1 LIDMLFTYE
10 SYRRL
15 LETIAGNG
23 YAVHGIEDILAARA
37 AGTLPDGN
45 YVAIRHDVDYFPDR
59 AKAIAEIEAERRIT
73 TTYYI
78 RRRFFDTN
86 LDLVRTIAGL
96 GHQVGYHYE
105 EVDTH
110 QKAPNLQVG
119 RDALG
124 FFIGALLDIDRLG
137 FHIRSICAHG
147 NPRTDVDHRQVVH
160 LLRDPEVLD
169 HLAFT
174 YDRDEIRTKI
184 IERLIGDASI
194 DITGR
199 DFDLYIPD
207 TGRFNPRFNLKDRI
221 DDCAIAGLRSLDDL
235 DRLLKDGAHRR
246 IYMNMHPDRWSGDR
260 VTWLFDWSLDT
271 VKNILKAIL
280 GKSGYRGKLVG
291 TKATKHH
298 RAVMESLGE
307 KADEGQGSGS

>member
-147 NPRTDVDHRQVVH
+147 NPMTDVDNRQVVH

-246 IYMNMHPDRWSGDR
+246 IYMNMHPDRWSGDP

>member
-1 LIDMLFTYE
+1 MLFTYD
-10 SYRRL
+10 SYRQL
-15 LETIAGNG
+15 VDTITRNG
-23 YAVHGIEDILAARA
+23 YAIYGIEEILAARA
-37 AGTLPDGN
+37 AGTLPEGK

-59 AKAIAEIEAERRIT
+59 AKAIAEIEAEHRIA

-78 RRRFFDTN
+78 RRRFFEDN
-86 LDLVRTIAGL
+86 IGMVRMIAGL

-119 RDALG
+119 RDAVG
-124 FFIGALLDIDRLG
+124 FFIGSLLDIDRLG

-147 NPRTDVDHRQVVH
+147 NPLTDVDNRQVVH
-160 LLRDPEVLD
+160 LLRDQSFLE

-174 YDRDEIRTKI
+174 YDREEIQTKI
-184 IERLIGDASI
+184 IDRLIGDASI
-194 DITGR
+194 DVTGR

-221 DDCAIAGLRSLDDL
+221 DDCAIAGLTGLNDL
-235 DRLLKDGAHRR
+235 DHLLKVDANRR
-246 IYMNMHPDRWSGDR
+246 VYMNMHPDRWSGDT
-260 VTWLFDWSLDT
+260 VTWLFDWSFDI
-271 VKNILKAIL
+271 VKNMLKMIL
-280 GKSGYRGKLVG
+280 GKSAYRGKLVG
-291 TKATKHH
+291 AKAKKHH

-307 KADEGQGSGS
+307 KADEGQDSGS